1 MRTNPDFIKRKIAGE
16 NLLVPV
22 GEAAKEMNGMVRMN
36 ATAVF
41 IWENI
46 NDCEH
51 LDDLVKLI
59 CENFDV
65 DEETATKDA
74 RDSVVSLFR
83 AGMLIE

>member
-22 GEAAKEMNGMVRMN
+22 GDAAKEINGMVRMN

-65 DEETATKDA
+65 DEETAAKDA